1 MVKTILIKDVA
12 DDFAICP
19 RVMADYEG
27 ENGLPAHKSEM
38 RTITEI
44 ISDSQN
50 QFHKLLMKFHG
61 ATLGELLEYL
71 NKSGI
76 PYVTNEVT
84 IDFSDYIH
92 D

>member
-1 MVKTILIKDVA
+1 MEKKTNVQDLA
-12 DDFAICP
+12 DSFAIGP

-84 IDFSDYIH
+84 IDFFRLHS
-92 D
+92 